1 MKQILKEF
9 KIFILR
15 GSVLDFAIGITIG
28 AVFNSFVRSLV
39 GDVIMPPVGFLIG
52 GVDFGE
58 LFISLGPENYE
69 TLSEARE
76 AGAATLNYGI
86 FMNTLIIFLMTVIAV
101 FFLVKVINAMREE
114 SEKELGT
121 TAITRPCPFCLT
133 DISRKASRCPNCT
146 SEVEPITTKEESLK
160 QN

>member
-1 MKQILKEF
+1 MKDILKEF
-9 KIFILR
+9 KTFALK

-52 GVDFGE
+52 GVDFRE
-58 LFISLGPENYE
+58 LFISLGPESYE
-69 TLSEARE
+69 TLSKAQE

-86 FMNTLIIFLMTVIAV
+86 FMNTLISLLITIIAV
-101 FFLVKVINAMREE
+101 FFLVKAINIMREE
-114 SEKELGT
+114 EEKEPGT
-121 TAITRPCPFCLT
+121 FATTRPCPFCLT

-146 SEVEPITTKEESLK
+146 SEVEPVGMKEAS
-160 QN
+160 